1 MSEVSDITTFQV
13 PNYAKWMREE
23 TDPERVGRLCCV
35 SFGISPR
42 RVKSPASK
50 DRNRPL
56 LRRARHS
63 TCMDLGEGAQMREA
77 LQISKGN
84 RPHRVGHRPPLTHKI
99 GGVGRWNT
107 PAEYWQRP
115 GPLPRVLAR
124 PDG

>member
-35 SFGISPR
+35 SFGISLR

-63 TCMDLGEGAQMREA
+63 TCMDLGKETGLIESD
-77 LQISKGN
+77 IG
-84 RPHRVGHRPPLTHKI
+84 RP
-99 GGVGRWNT
+99 
-107 PAEYWQRP
+107 
-115 GPLPRVLAR
+115 
-124 PDG
+124 